1 KTKQLTT
8 NLNTY
13 KKKLTLLAQKLAEIK
28 TTLAAQEKN
37 HPEPERIVPL
47 EEKEE
52 EEEEEEAIEEITEP
66 LNKNEIPKED
76 LDAAAQKMTD
86 QEQEEADQ
94 LIAADERLKK

>member
-1 KTKQLTT
+1 MINQKSPNKVPLLFCTALTMLAISCSQINADQLDVKTKQLTT

-47 EEKEE
+47 
-52 EEEEEEAIEEITEP
+52 
-66 LNKNEIPKED
+66 
-76 LDAAAQKMTD
+76 
-86 QEQEEADQ
+86 
-94 LIAADERLKK
+94 